1 MHLEIDH
8 VVSVGVFLVVILLVT
23 GQVCDR
29 LEMARLYDEKKQVT
43 ATLNRVLDYLLLN
56 PGVPA
61 DWGTSDSAPTF
72 FGLQDPEGTNYW
84 LSGWSVARLATP
96 ESIYYP
102 KTGKF
107 YGNVGINEKCAWHL
121 AVSSQV
127 NYSTVM
133 DLLGLRGDYDMYIS
147 IRPAVTV
154 SVNKTQDN
162 PLTFSVK
169 VTSEGGVLSNIAV
182 CFSLIESHRGAVYPT
197 IVISYG
203 VGVTDEKGEA
213 STVFSVDG
221 SELDY
226 ALIVYTPSLGLEGRG
241 VFIHSTDD
249 ENYPVPLVESI
260 SNGEVILAHSQDI
273 NYVGMPR
280 TIKYRAAFYLV
291 SSDYTLRP
299 LLEEITGSLQ
309 PGGSFGELT
318 IPAHSPGILVV
329 AYQTSAV
336 GGGVVL
342 MPWGLTQLG
351 FETAFGVSASDKIWS
366 ATDMRY
372 AQSENGVS
380 CIVQMTMWRV
390 G

>member
-8 VVSVGVFLVVILLVT
+8 VVSVGIFLAVILLVT

-56 PGVPA
+56 PGVPV
-61 DWGTSDSAPTF
+61 DWGTSDSTPTF

-84 LSGWSVARLATP
+84 LSGWSVARLSTS

-133 DLLGLRGDYDMYIS
+133 DLLGLRGDYDMYVS
-147 IRPAVTV
+147 VRPAVAV
-154 SVNKTQDN
+154 SINKTQDN
-162 PLTFSVK
+162 PLAFSVK
-169 VTSEGGVLSNIAV
+169 VTSEGGTLSSITV
-182 CFSLIESHRGAVYPT
+182 YFSLIESHRGAVYPT

-221 SELDY
+221 SALDY
-226 ALIVYTPSLGLEGRG
+226 ALTVYTPSLGLEGRG

-280 TIKYRAAFYLV
+280 TINYAAAFYLV
-291 SSDYTLRP
+291 ASDYTLRP
-299 LLEEITGSLQ
+299 MPEETGSLQ
-309 PGGSFGELT
+309 PGGSFGEL
-318 IPAHSPGILVV
+318 INAPLSPGILVV
-329 AYQTSAV
+329 AYQTSAM

-342 MPWGLTQLG
+342 MPWGFTQLG
-351 FETAFGVSASDKIWS
+351 FETTFGVNASDKIWS

-372 AQSENGVS
+372 AQCGNGAS
-380 CIVQMTMWRV
+380 YIIQITLWRV